1 MSFLKKVFAEFS
13 DDDCATLAAA
23 LAYYTIFSLPPL
35 LYLLLIVAS
44 LGMGLFYDS
53 EQAQEKAETMVQT
66 QAAQMLGND
75 DAASQIGDMID
86 SVQNQSGSWWKSL
99 LSLAG
104 ILFGAT
110 GVMAALQSS
119 LNKVWEV
126 RPDPDASGIK
136 DFLVK
141 RLLSLGM
148 ILGLGFLLV
157 VSLIAT
163 TVLSALTGRMT
174 EVLGVSDFAGSVIN
188 QSVSFAVVL
197 VMFAALFKFMPDV
210 TIGWKEVFIGA
221 AVTTVLFTLG
231 RWGLTWYMSLSDP
244 GAQMGSAA
252 ASLAVILVW
261 VYYSAM
267 IFLLGAEF
275 TQVYAREKGHP
286 VVPEPGAVRVVQTI
300 ERDGK
305 TVKQG

>member
-13 DDDCATLAAA
+13 DDDCSTLAAA
-23 LAYYTIFSLPPL
+23 LAYYTVFSLPPL
-35 LYLLLIVAS
+35 LYLLLMIAS
-44 LGMGLFYDS
+44 LGMGMFYDS
-53 EQAQEKAETMVQT
+53 QDAEEKAEQMVQT
-66 QAAQMLGND
+66 QAAEMIGNE
-75 DAASQIGDMID
+75 DAAAQIGDMID
-86 SVQNQSGSWWKSL
+86 SVQSQSGSWWKSL
-99 LSLAG
+99 ISIGG
-104 ILFGAT
+104 IIFGAT

-126 RPDPDASGIK
+126 RPDPDESGIK
-136 DFLVK
+136 DFIGK

-157 VSLIAT
+157 ISLVAT
-163 TVLSALTGRMT
+163 TALSALTGQLT
-174 EVLGVSDFAGSVIN
+174 EMLGVSDFAGSVIN
-188 QSVSFAVVL
+188 QAVSFLVVF

-221 AVTTVLFTLG
+221 AVTAALFTLG
-231 RWGLTWYMSLSDP
+231 RWGMTYYMSLSDP

-275 TQVYAREKGHP
+275 TQVYARENGHP
-286 VVPEPGAVRVVQTI
+286 VRPEPGAVRVVQTI

-305 TVKQG
+305 EVT